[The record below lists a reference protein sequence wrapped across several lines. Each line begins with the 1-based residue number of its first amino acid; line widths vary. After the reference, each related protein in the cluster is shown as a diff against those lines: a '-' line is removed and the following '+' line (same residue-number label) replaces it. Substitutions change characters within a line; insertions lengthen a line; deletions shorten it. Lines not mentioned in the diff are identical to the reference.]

1 MKYIH
6 FRITQSHLG
15 FSIDKTD
22 HIIEIVSE
30 FFPYGKFRKFD
41 TTFCNES
48 EYEKELMDGIT
59 IIVDF
64 PGKF

>member
-1 MKYIH
+1 MKYIY
-6 FRITQSHLG
+6 FGITQSHLG
-15 FSIDKTD
+15 FCIDETD
-22 HIIEIVSE
+22 HIMELVSE
-30 FFPYGKFRKFD
+30 FFPCGKFRKFD

-59 IIVDF
+59 IMEDF